1 MNSRGKDMS
10 VNISL
15 LMHEVASFLI
25 QNNWIFLGL
34 SILLCVDVLF
44 IVHKKNKQSNREN
57 DITSMFNEDGS
68 RNEHLEHR
76 DYNLTTPLFF
86 LFISVVIYAIS
97 ISL

>member
-10 VNISL
+10 VNFSL

-25 QNNWIFLGL
+25 HHNWLFFVL
-34 SILLCVDVLF
+34 SIIFCIDV
-44 IVHKKNKQSNREN
+44 VCTMHNKNKQSNREN

-68 RNEHLEHR
+68 KNEHLEHQ

-86 LFISVVIYAIS
+86 LFISVVIYVIS